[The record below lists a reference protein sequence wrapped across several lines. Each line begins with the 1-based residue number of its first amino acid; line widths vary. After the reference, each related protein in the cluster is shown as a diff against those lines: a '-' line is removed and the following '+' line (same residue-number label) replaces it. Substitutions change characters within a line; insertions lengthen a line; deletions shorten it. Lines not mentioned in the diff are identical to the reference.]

1 MTENNREETQMTTQN
16 PDPQGRRTFTEEVEI
31 TGNQLVGTV
40 KDLIEQGNVRRL
52 IIRNPDDRVLLEVP
66 LTIGA
71 GAGVALALF
80 APPLAAIGALAALV
94 ARVKL
99 EIVREEPA
107 DKDKNDDLTNRLEG

>member
-1 MTENNREETQMTTQN
+1 MTENNREESRMTTQN
-16 PDPQGRRTFTEEVEI
+16 PEPQSRRTFSEEIEI
-31 TGNQLVGTV
+31 TGNQLLETV
-40 KDLIEQGNVRRL
+40 KNLIEQGNVRRL
-52 IIRNPDDRVLLEVP
+52 IIRNPEDRVLLEVP

-99 EIVREEPA
+99 EIVREEPV

>member
-1 MTENNREETQMTTQN
+1 MTEPNREETQMTDQNQN
-16 PDPQGRRTFTEEVEI
+16 PRDRRTFTEEVEI
-31 TGNQLVGTV
+31 TGNQLLETV
-40 KDLIEQGNVRRL
+40 KNLIEQGNVRRL
-52 IIRNPDDRVLLEVP
+52 IIRDPNDRVLLEVP